1 MKIID
6 AAAVARATPYPA
18 LIAALEDA
26 FAGRLG
32 AVAPARHHYTV
43 PADGEPDRTLLVMP
57 SWGHDGGVV
66 VKLVNAVPGNAARGE
81 PFIQGQVLVADPV
94 TGAWA
99 AMLDGNEVTARRTAA
114 ASALA
119 AKHLAVPDAE
129 TMAMVGTG
137 RLSRPL
143 IEAMRA
149 VRPLRRLFVW
159 GRDAAKAEAVA
170 TWARAEGLDAEATGL
185 EAAVRAG
192 DIVSCATLSTEP
204 LVRGAWLRPGQHIDL
219 VGAFRP
225 DMRET
230 DGAAVGRA
238 AVFVDTRAGA
248 LHEGGDLVQ
257 AIAEAHFAA
266 DRVQAE
272 LGDLCAGTHPGRTD
286 SQAITLFKSVGA
298 SIEDYAAARL
308 VLAHS

>member
-18 LIAALEDA
+18 LIAALDDA

-32 AVAPARHHYTV
+32 AVAPPRHHYTV
-43 PADGEPDRTLLVMP
+43 PASGEPDRTLLVMP
-57 SWGHDGGVV
+57 SWGNDGGVV
-66 VKLVNAVPGNAARGE
+66 VKLVNAVPGNATRGE

-119 AKHLAVPDAE
+119 ARYLAHPQAE
-129 TMAMVGTG
+129 TMAMIGTG
-137 RLSRPL
+137 RLARPL

-159 GRDAAKAEAVA
+159 GRDTAKAEAVA
-170 TWARAEGLDAEATGL
+170 AWAAGEGLEAEAVGL
-185 EAAVRAG
+185 EAAVRAA
-192 DIVSCATLSTEP
+192 DIISCATLSTEP
-204 LVRGAWLRPGQHIDL
+204 LVRGAWLRPGQHLDL

-230 DGAAVGRA
+230 DSAAVGMAR
-238 AVFVDTRAGA
+238 VFVDTREGA
-248 LHEGGDLVQ
+248 LHEGGDLVR
-257 AIAEAHFAA
+257 AAA
-266 DRVQAE
+266 DGTFAPERVEAD
-272 LGDLCAGTHPGRTD
+272 LGALCSGAHPGRQGD
-286 SQAITLFKSVGA
+286 GEITLFKSVGA
-298 SIEDYAAARL
+298 SIEDYTAARL
-308 VLAHS
+308 VLANL